1 MHESRKQSKQP
12 TCLLRKLLLKKAL
25 QFRTENKV
33 LLKSECPIIKMTTT
47 WAVGEK
53 RCIKSKSINV
63 GPGIL

>member
-1 MHESRKQSKQP
+1 MHESLKQSKQP
-12 TCLLRKLLLKKAL
+12 TRLLRELLLKKAL

-47 WAVGEK
+47 WAVGKK
-53 RCIKSKSINV
+53 RFINSKNTNV